1 MLAGQTWPKTV
12 HRSSPEKSLSRE
24 GTDLKIS
31 LTLRVQYGGKEGL
44 AHRHIRR
51 PQGTEHGKG
60 LLVLL
65 WVADISIIGAASTF
79 FLLLHSLLAL

>member
-1 MLAGQTWPKTV
+1 M
-12 HRSSPEKSLSRE
+12 KSLSRE

-51 PQGTEHGKG
+51 PQGAEHGKG
-60 LLVLL
+60 LLVLFC
-65 WVADISIIGAASTF
+65 VAEVSIIEASSAF
-79 FLLLHSLLAL
+79 NMLLHFLLAL